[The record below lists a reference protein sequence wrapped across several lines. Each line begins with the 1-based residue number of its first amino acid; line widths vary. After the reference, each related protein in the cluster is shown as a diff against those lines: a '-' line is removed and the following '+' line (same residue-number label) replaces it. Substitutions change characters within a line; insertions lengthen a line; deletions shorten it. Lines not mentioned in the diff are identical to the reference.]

1 MTTRTIA
8 SRKKFQ
14 SNPVSMPSCAVC
26 GTEAPSEKHL
36 RQHIKSKHDDR
47 VLKCEECDVT
57 CKGAMKLQVHKNIH
71 RVVSCKNC
79 DKVIPYNSSSSHKIM
94 CGGDKKEFKCENCPA
109 KFNKACNLKDHKT
122 NNRCTVQCNLCDK
135 TLKSAG
141 FLEKHMSSFHQQQT
155 NDTLHCAC

>member
-1 MTTRTIA
+1 
-8 SRKKFQ
+8 
-14 SNPVSMPSCAVC
+14 MPSCAVC

-57 CKGAMKLQVHKNIH
+57 CKGAMKLKMHKNIH

-94 CGGDKKEFKCENCPA
+94 RGGDKKEFKCENCPA

-122 NNRCTVQCNLCDK
+122 NNRCTSVQP
-135 TLKSAG
+135 
-141 FLEKHMSSFHQQQT
+141 M
-155 NDTLHCAC
+155 

>member
-47 VLKCEECDVT
+47 VLKCKVCDVT

-94 CGGDKKEFKCENCPA
+94 CGGDKKEFKCENFPA
-109 KFNKACNLKDHKT
+109 VFTPASDLKAHI
-122 NNRCTVQCNLCDK
+122 
-135 TLKSAG
+135 S
-141 FLEKHMSSFHQQQT
+141 
-155 NDTLHCAC
+155 

>member
-1 MTTRTIA
+1 
-8 SRKKFQ
+8 
-14 SNPVSMPSCAVC
+14 MPSCAVC

-57 CKGAMKLQVHKNIH
+57 CKGAMKLKVHKNIH

-94 CGGDKKEFKCENCPA
+94 CGGDKKEFNWALFWK
-109 KFNKACNLKDHKT
+109 
-122 NNRCTVQCNLCDK
+122 
-135 TLKSAG
+135 
-141 FLEKHMSSFHQQQT
+141 
-155 NDTLHCAC
+155 

>member
-1 MTTRTIA
+1 M
-8 SRKKFQ
+8 S
-14 SNPVSMPSCAVC
+14 AVC

-122 NNRCTVQCNLCDK
+122 NNRCTSVQP
-135 TLKSAG
+135 
-141 FLEKHMSSFHQQQT
+141 M
-155 NDTLHCAC
+155 